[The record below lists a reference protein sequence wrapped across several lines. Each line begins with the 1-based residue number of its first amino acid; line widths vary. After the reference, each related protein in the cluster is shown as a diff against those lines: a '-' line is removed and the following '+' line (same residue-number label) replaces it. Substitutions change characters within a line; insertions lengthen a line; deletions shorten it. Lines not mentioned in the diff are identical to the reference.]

1 MNRLILLCC
10 VVLFTGCGGY
20 PPVSGVHGL
29 TNVVI
34 FSDPDDEGVRLAGTL
49 YDVYPDKYRPAS
61 ATRSI
66 SEGVPWGYNTDH
78 VVTSAGFGTGK
89 QNSWDIIHSQGGDPQ
104 NTHPNSTDPVPYA
117 AWLCHKLVVNVP
129 GENDYE
135 DWFLPSTE
143 ELKEMHKEMLKSVP
157 RNNMDDMNEFWRG
170 MYWSSTEANDPIA
183 AEYLN
188 FWNSHQAEGE
198 FLKYN
203 TAKVRCVHEL

>member
-1 MNRLILLCC
+1 M
-10 VVLFTGCGGY
+10 
-20 PPVSGVHGL
+20 
-29 TNVVI
+29 
-34 FSDPDDEGVRLAGTL
+34 
-49 YDVYPDKYRPAS
+49 
-61 ATRSI
+61 
-66 SEGVPWGYNTDH
+66 
-78 VVTSAGFGTGK
+78 
-89 QNSWDIIHSQGGDPQ
+89 
-104 NTHPNSTDPVPYA
+104 
-117 AWLCHKLVVNVP
+117 P